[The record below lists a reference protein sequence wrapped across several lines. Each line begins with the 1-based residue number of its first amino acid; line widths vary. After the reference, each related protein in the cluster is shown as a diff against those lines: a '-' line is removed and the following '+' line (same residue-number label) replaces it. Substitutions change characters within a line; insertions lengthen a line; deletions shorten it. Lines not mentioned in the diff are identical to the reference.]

1 MRPYA
6 LLLSFAAHAAVVG
19 AAVFAGR
26 NDRLHDRSEIRVPLY
41 FEVVEAADAVAFEEH
56 TEMDEAMA
64 LDESVQPLPDEDDNE
79 TESPFG
85 LELDEMSPP
94 KPDDGEM
101 SGSRSMAFDADG
113 VRSVDEAAESD
124 VYAADGIGTEEA
136 AFERDMMD
144 DIREAAATEADKA
157 AKAENTLTSR
167 EAYDGAR
174 MEESSN
180 LSQAQDERAQI
191 VSDPVALN
199 RIVPAYPRRARRLRH
214 EGRVSV
220 EIEVD
225 ADGSV
230 SQTDIIE
237 SSGHRELD
245 SAALSAV
252 GTARFEPASKGGV
265 SVCGRLRL
273 TFEFRL
279 K

>member
-6 LLLSFAAHAAVVG
+6 LMLSFAAHAAVIG

-26 NDRLHDRSEIRVPLY
+26 NHRLHDRSEIRVPLY
-41 FEVVEAADAVAFEEH
+41 FEVVEAADAISSDEH
-56 TEMDEAMA
+56 AEVDGAEV
-64 LDESVQPLPDEDDNE
+64 LDESASPSSDEYVN
-79 TESPFG
+79 
-85 LELDEMSPP
+85 ELDETFVS
-94 KPDDGEM
+94 KPDETFPSELKDGEM
-101 SGSRSMAFDADG
+101 SGPNSVPFEEDS
-113 VRSVDEAAESD
+113 VRPMDEATESE
-124 VYAADGIGTEEA
+124 VYAADDIGTGEE
-136 AFERDMMD
+136 RNKTD

-157 AKAENTLTSR
+157 AKAGNPHTLR
-167 EAYDGAR
+167 EEDGAR
-174 MEESSN
+174 MDETSD
-180 LSQAQDERAQI
+180 LSLAQEERAQI

-220 EIEVD
+220 EIVVD
-225 ADGSV
+225 ADGFV

-237 SSGHRELD
+237 SSGYRELD

-252 GTARFEPASKGGV
+252 GTARFAPASKGGV